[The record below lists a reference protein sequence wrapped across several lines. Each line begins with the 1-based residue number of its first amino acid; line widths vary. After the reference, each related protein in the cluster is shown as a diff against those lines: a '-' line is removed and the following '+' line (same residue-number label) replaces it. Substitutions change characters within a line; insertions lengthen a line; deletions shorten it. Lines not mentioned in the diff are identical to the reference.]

1 MKKAIVT
8 GANGF
13 IGSNLIKRL
22 LQEKI
27 AIYAFILESET
38 PKDFLVNNPLVKII
52 KCDLENINF
61 QEIKLPQDIDVFYHL
76 AWIGVRPEDRKKF
89 DVQIRN
95 IRMTLNCLKLAA
107 ERKVKRFVMPG
118 STNEYLYSGAL
129 INAKTLPTPQNDYG
143 SVKVALR
150 YLAQQYA
157 KDNGIEFI
165 YAVITGIYSEQR
177 NDNNVISYTIKT
189 LLNGCVP
196 HLSKCEQLWDYVY
209 IDDAIEALYLI
220 GEKGRSDALYAV
232 GHGDNWP
239 LINYINIIHEKI
251 NPSLPLGIGDVPYS
265 SESLPMS
272 CVDMEDLE
280 RDTGFEPKVSFEDGI
295 SRVIKQ
301 MEKKTHSF

>member
-1 MKKAIVT
+1 MREDDEINNELKSSLVEIVYC
-8 GANGF
+8 
-13 IGSNLIKRL
+13 NL
-22 LQEKI
+22 EKSD
-27 AIYAFILESET
+27 AET
-38 PKDFLVNNPLVKII
+38 SV
-52 KCDLENINF
+52 
-61 QEIKLPQDIDVFYHL
+61 LPIPNDIDVFYHL
-76 AWIGVRPEDRKKF
+76 AWIGVRPEDRKNF

-95 IRMTLNCLKLAA
+95 IRMTLDCLKLAA

-129 INAKTLPTPQNDYG
+129 INAETVPTPQDDYG

-157 KDNGIEFI
+157 KDNGIEFL

-209 IDDAIEALYLI
+209 IDDVVEALYLI
-220 GEKGRSDALYAV
+220 GEKGRPGALYAV

-239 LINYINIIHEKI
+239 LINYINVIHEKI